1 MNTKNQEKWISVA
14 LYYDNLELLLA
25 EAAAP
30 VAEEI
35 IENGIASKF
44 IFNRSWD
51 RGKHLLLMFKTTQ
64 EQFTSQLKPRIEEV
78 ISAYFNAK
86 PAPEKEIELPVNDWF
101 LPFPNNQIQFN
112 ENFMIDVMET
122 GGLQASLVAE
132 DLLAE
137 SSNTIAEFIKAS
149 EGEWTPE
156 SGIGIAIQV
165 HLGLVQAFG
174 LSTEEIAA
182 FYTAGFNNML
192 KITQGGDDNENFQAN
207 LIAGLDETFQEQKQ
221 SLVGFSD
228 YILSTLNE
236 GEEFEDEWFNNW
248 VTIAKNGSQM
258 ITKLQSTG
266 QYVTPESF
274 EIDKTISVAA
284 SVQEKW
290 PVMEYY
296 LRAIN
301 CQLGIT
307 DIYELNLVYSLK
319 ESLAGILAGVDE

>member
-1 MNTKNQEKWISVA
+1 MNNKEKWVSVA

-25 EAAAP
+25 ASAAP
-30 VAEEI
+30 VAQEI
-35 IENGIASKF
+35 IENKIASKF

-64 EQFTSQLKPRIEEV
+64 EQFIAQLKPQIEA
-78 ISAYFNAK
+78 STGAYFAAN

-137 SSNTIAEFIKAS
+137 STDTIAEFIKAND
-149 EGEWTPE
+149 GEWTPE
-156 SGIGIAIQV
+156 SGIGIAIQL

-174 LSTEEIAA
+174 LSTGEIAD

-192 KITQGGDDNENFQAN
+192 KITQGGDDQEDFQAT
-207 LIAGLDETFQEQKQ
+207 LIAGLDETFQEQKE
-221 SLVGFSD
+221 SLIGFSE
-228 YILSTLNE
+228 YILSSLQHD
-236 GEEFEDEWFNNW
+236 EEFEDEWLNNW
-248 VTIAKNGSQM
+248 VAIAKAAGETIS
-258 ITKLQSTG
+258 KLQSTG

-274 EIDKTISVAA
+274 EIDTSINVPA

-319 ESLAGILAGVDE
+319 ESVAGILAAIEE